1 MGYYSEVA
9 FATRQKTYMKM
20 LKEAKH
26 NEKILNFITNRGT
39 YVSRIGEGDDAVV
52 ILEWFSV
59 KWYDDFDEVKFIEEW
74 MRRGDCELDDIQY
87 SFVRLGE
94 DYEDIEVRNS
104 PDYQLDCYIYPQHSI
119 YVDGNAES
127 YTPKIPEDDESEEDL
142 TESEP
147 EDGEDAMRGF
157 LFGG

>member
-20 LKEAKH
+20 LKEAKD
-26 NEKILNFITNRGT
+26 NENILDFITHRA
-39 YVSRIGEGDDAVV
+39 YVSRIGDGDDAVV

-59 KWYDDFDEVKFIEEW
+59 KWYDDFDEVMFIEEW

-94 DYEDIEVRNS
+94 DYEDSEVRNS
-104 PDYQLDCYIYPQHSI
+104 PDYQLDCYIYPQKSI
-119 YVDGNAES
+119 YVDDGAER
-127 YTPKIPEDDESEEDL
+127 YTPEIPEDEEPGEDL
-142 TESEP
+142 PESEP
-147 EDGEDAMRGF
+147 GDGEDVMRGF